1 MQLILPLAQHLGRVL
16 FLSIVGK
23 RIMDASILSDQ
34 ASSSIDCPDGPFKTD
49 IDRLSQISPRDT
61 PPVRSQQGT
70 NFVVP
75 IEVSRIVEGGISFFE
90 GGSMNEGI
98 TTWYAFDVE
107 RRLFVAVLGTMSGRS
122 GHIPAAE
129 RLSSNQLLR
138 YTDAA
143 GYTRAEFATV
153 IEATPV
159 QVREFSCLANKLL
172 ASELEETSRPT
183 PEDTITRTF
192 SLLHNGKSLD
202 LGNGR
207 KRWEIEGELV
217 RFINQPLQEPIMRA
231 YER

>member
-1 MQLILPLAQHLGRVL
+1 M
-16 FLSIVGK
+16 
-23 RIMDASILSDQ
+23 LSDQ
-34 ASSSIDCPDGPFKTD
+34 AASSIDCPDGPFKTD
-49 IDRLSQISPRDT
+49 IDELSQISPLET

-75 IEVSRIVEGGISFFE
+75 IEVSRIVGGGISFFE

-98 TTWYAFDVE
+98 TTWYAFDAE
-107 RRLFVAVLGTMSGRS
+107 RGLFVAVLGTTMSDRS
-122 GHIPAAE
+122 RHIPAAE
-129 RLSSNQLLR
+129 KLSANQLLR

-143 GYTRAEFATV
+143 GYTRAEFVTV
-153 IEATPV
+153 IEATPAE
-159 QVREFSCLANKLL
+159 VREFSCLANKLL
-172 ASELEETSRPT
+172 ATELEETSRPT

-207 KRWEIEGELV
+207 KRWKIEGELA
-217 RFINQPLQEPIMRA
+217 RFISQPLQEPIMRA